1 MVSTKGNNNAE
12 ALPQKEETTMTA
24 KIKIEI
30 RSNEGYTAEQVTER
44 HNTMTV
50 GELRKQLEDYEDD
63 TEIVTFDLNNE
74 RGASWGLIS
83 AGQWI
88 ESVPEDEE
96 DEEA

>member
-1 MVSTKGNNNAE
+1 MVGTKGNNNAE

-44 HNTMTV
+44 HSTMTV
-50 GELRKQLEDYEDD
+50 GELRRQLEDYDD
-63 TEIVTFDLNNE
+63 DAEIVTFDLNNE

-83 AGQWI
+83 AGQWLEEI
-88 ESVPEDEE
+88 EDEE
-96 DEEA
+96 E